1 LPYSLARCPS
11 LSYLKQRIL
20 KSEPWPVVCWFCWA
34 SLGYMVVPIWLLL
47 LCHLSLLF

>member
-20 KSEPWPVVCWFCWA
+20 NLEPWPVVCWFCWA
-34 SLGYMVVPIWLLL
+34 SLGYTRVPIWLLL
-47 LCHLSLLF
+47 CHPSLLF